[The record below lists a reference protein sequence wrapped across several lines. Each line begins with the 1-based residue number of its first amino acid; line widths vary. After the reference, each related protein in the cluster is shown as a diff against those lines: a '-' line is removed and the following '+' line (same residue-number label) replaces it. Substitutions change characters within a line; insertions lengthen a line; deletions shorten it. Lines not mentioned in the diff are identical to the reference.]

1 MADAAWWKT
10 AVIYELLVPS
20 FQDSNGDGWGDLP
33 GITQRLDY
41 LQDLGVDAVWLSPIN
56 PSPLYDIGYD
66 VSDYTAIHPRFG
78 TLADFDRLIAEAHRR
93 RLRIIID
100 FVPNHTSVE
109 HPWFQQSRQSRDN
122 PQRPWYLWS
131 DPGVGGGP
139 PNNWINRFGETA
151 WTLDEAT
158 GQYYFGSFTSQQP
171 DLNWR
176 NPEVRQAI
184 AEAMHFWLRRG
195 VDGLRIDALA
205 HLIKDEHLRNNPR
218 NLDYTEDLEPNN
230 KLCQVYHQN
239 QPELLDRIE
248 EFRALFDQYEDR
260 VILGEVYQSAEQI
273 TAYQRAGAHL
283 LLSTSMLQSEFETAQ
298 QRNVIDLAE
307 GRTAVGAWPSR
318 SSGNHDIPRLATR
331 VGQKNLRL
339 AALLH
344 FTVRGTPTMYYGE
357 ELGLC
362 DMQVP
367 ADRLQDP
374 AGKADIRYGRDGY
387 RAPMPWDDSPGA
399 GFTGANTT
407 PWLPMDE
414 ATRRLHVAG
423 QLRDPQSLLN
433 FYRRVLRLRSQEP
446 ALRCGDYAPLETPE
460 PVLAFVRGAGT
471 GELLIAANLCDQASE
486 LDLEAIG
493 YARPGNQRIFSTLC
507 EQRLPLPAVV
517 SLRPREGIIIRLQ
530 ESQHE
535 RSA

>member
-1 MADAAWWKT
+1 MADAVWWKT
-10 AVIYELLVPS
+10 AVVYELLVPS

-33 GITQRLDY
+33 GITRRLDY
-41 LQDLGVDAVWLSPIN
+41 LQDLGVGALWLSPIN
-56 PSPLYDIGYD
+56 ASPLYDIGYD
-66 VSDYTAIHPRFG
+66 VSDFTAVHPRFG
-78 TLADFDRLIAEAHRR
+78 TLEDFDQLVAEAHRR
-93 RLRIIID
+93 QLRIIID

-109 HPWFQQSRQSRDN
+109 HPWFEQSRQSRDN
-122 PQRPWYLWS
+122 PKRPWYLWN
-131 DPGVGGGP
+131 DPGVDGGP
-139 PNNWINRFGETA
+139 PNNWINRFGESA
-151 WTLDEAT
+151 WTHDAAT
-158 GQYYFGSFTSQQP
+158 GQYYFGSFTPQQP

-176 NPEVRQAI
+176 NPEVRGAI

-205 HLIKDEHLRNNPR
+205 HLIKDVHLRSNPR
-218 NLDYTEDLEPNN
+218 NLDYTEELEPNN
-230 KLCQVYHQN
+230 QLCPVYHQN

-283 LLSTSMLQSEFETAQ
+283 LLSTSMLQTEFETAH

-307 GRTAVGAWPSR
+307 GRTAVGAWPAR
-318 SSGNHDIPRLATR
+318 SSGNHDIPRLASR
-331 VGQKNLRL
+331 VGQENLRL

-374 AGKADIRYGRDGY
+374 AGKADPRYGRDGY

-399 GFTGANTT
+399 GFSNRT
-407 PWLPMDE
+407 PWLPLDE
-414 ATRRLHVAG
+414 ATCKLHVAG

-433 FYRRVLRLRSQEP
+433 FYRRVLRLRAREA
-446 ALRCGDYAPLETPE
+446 ALQTGDYAPLETPE
-460 PVLAFVRGAGT
+460 PILAFVRGTGT
-471 GELLIAANLCDQASE
+471 DQLLVAANLCDEAHE
-486 LDLEAIG
+486 LDLQAIG
-493 YARPGNQRIFSTLC
+493 YACEGNQCIFSTFS
-507 EQRLPLPAVV
+507 EQPPPLTAVV
-517 SLRPREGIIIRLQ
+517 TLRPREAIIIRLQ

-535 RSA
+535 